1 MPDDS
6 ENLTLRATVI
16 AGQRHADDYGVMT
29 DQGITKAQVI
39 AENSREALAR
49 YERRGGA
56 ASSWLLVR
64 EWHPSSA
71 PAALPDRPR

>member
-1 MPDDS
+1 
-6 ENLTLRATVI
+6 
-16 AGQRHADDYGVMT
+16 
-29 DQGITKAQVI
+29 VI